1 MDFIY
6 FVKWHFCSSVNF
18 QGIMIPE
25 IVIAYQPAAGDN
37 EAFCNKDTYKRHEKD
52 YKWGNKLTH
61 KCNFT

>member
-1 MDFIY
+1 MTF
-6 FVKWHFCSSVNF
+6 FFSSVNF

-52 YKWGNKLTH
+52 YK
-61 KCNFT
+61 